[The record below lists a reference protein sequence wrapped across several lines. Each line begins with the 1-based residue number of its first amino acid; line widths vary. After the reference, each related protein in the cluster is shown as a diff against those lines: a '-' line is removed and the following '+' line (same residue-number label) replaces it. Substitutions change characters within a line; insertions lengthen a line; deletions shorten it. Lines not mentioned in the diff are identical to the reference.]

1 MELNNS
7 IGSKTDMSQTRIQEL
22 LVWKHWQRMQDDRR
36 KVAVSDKNSTYILAF
51 TQAHGYGKADHP
63 GMAKDHQP

>member
-22 LVWKHWQRMQDDRR
+22 LVWKHWQRM
-36 KVAVSDKNSTYILAF
+36 
-51 TQAHGYGKADHP
+51 
-63 GMAKDHQP
+63 